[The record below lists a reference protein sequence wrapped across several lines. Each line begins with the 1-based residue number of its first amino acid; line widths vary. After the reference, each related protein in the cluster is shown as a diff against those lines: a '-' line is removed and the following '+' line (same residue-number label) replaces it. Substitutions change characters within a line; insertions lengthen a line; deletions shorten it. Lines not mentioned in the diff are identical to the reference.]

1 MKQAPIRVVIVDDH
15 LMVRESY
22 KYVLEKDARISV
34 VAACASGAEAI
45 DVACRLKPDLML
57 MDINMAPVNG
67 FEATRKIS
75 RLCPEVKIIGLSVN
89 DQPGYARNM
98 MHLGARGYL
107 TKNASHAEMMHAIT
121 EVFKGKTYLC
131 QEIKEKMSDDNL

>member
-1 MKQAPIRVVIVDDH
+1 MKQEQIRVVIVDDH
-15 LMVRESY
+15 SMVRESY
-22 KYVLEKDARISV
+22 RYVLEKDERIDVIAS
-34 VAACASGAEAI
+34 CSSGAEAI

-67 FEATRKIS
+67 FEATRKINK
-75 RLCPEVKIIGLSVN
+75 LCPGVKIIGVSVN

-98 MHLGARGYL
+98 LHLGARGYL

-131 QEIKEKMSDDNL
+131 KEIKEKMNTDI